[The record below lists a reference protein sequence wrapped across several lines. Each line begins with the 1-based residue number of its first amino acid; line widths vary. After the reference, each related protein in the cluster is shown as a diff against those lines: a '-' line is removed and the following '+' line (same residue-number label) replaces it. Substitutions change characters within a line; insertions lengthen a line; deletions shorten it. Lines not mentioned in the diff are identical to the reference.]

1 MPYGQKHPLNAILTN
16 SVGLGLNF
24 DLSFHLDPIFCGD
37 GGGGSLSFSVG
48 NILKLLYHDGHIRI
62 YTHL

>member
-1 MPYGQKHPLNAILTN
+1 MSYGQKHPLNAILTN

-24 DLSFHLDPIFCGD
+24 DLSLHLNQIFCGD
-37 GGGGSLSFSVG
+37 GDVGSLSFSVG
-48 NILKLLYHDGHIRI
+48 SILTLLYHDGHIRI